1 MMYCTEVMVEQHANI
16 SRMLKIIQAACC
28 AILEGGEVDQKEFA
42 DIIDFI
48 RNYADNHHHRREEE
62 VLFPEMVDNLE
73 EVASIIIKHGMLV
86 EHDLVRA
93 HVRALEEALKLYD
106 EEPKTEHKLQILA
119 EAMAYANRLQM
130 HVEKENN
137 VVYPLADRSLPENI
151 KEKIDICFPLIS
163 VSPVALRQSNT
174 IPLMLNIR
182 YGIKLNFFNSAFNI
196 WHIYSPQNPFA
207 TYILTTS

>member
-93 HVRALEEALKLYD
+93 HVRALEEALKLY
-106 EEPKTEHKLQILA
+106 
-119 EAMAYANRLQM
+119 
-130 HVEKENN
+130 
-137 VVYPLADRSLPENI
+137 
-151 KEKIDICFPLIS
+151 
-163 VSPVALRQSNT
+163 
-174 IPLMLNIR
+174 
-182 YGIKLNFFNSAFNI
+182 
-196 WHIYSPQNPFA
+196 
-207 TYILTTS
+207 

>member
-137 VVYPLADRSLPENI
+137 VVYPLAAASLKISKKKSTRRS
-151 KEKIDICFPLIS
+151 KTSKKKKIRPS
-163 VSPVALRQSNT
+163 
-174 IPLMLNIR
+174 
-182 YGIKLNFFNSAFNI
+182 
-196 WHIYSPQNPFA
+196 
-207 TYILTTS
+207 

>member
-28 AILEGGEVDQKEFA
+28 AILEGGEVEQKEFA

-93 HVRALEEALKLYD
+93 HVRALEEALKLYA

-151 KEKIDICFPLIS
+151 KEKIDKTVKDFEKEEDPAFVQGYLALLDRLEKKYHI
-163 VSPVALRQSNT
+163 VA
-174 IPLMLNIR
+174 
-182 YGIKLNFFNSAFNI
+182 
-196 WHIYSPQNPFA
+196 
-207 TYILTTS
+207 

>member
-93 HVRALEEALKLYD
+93 HVRALEEALKLYA

-151 KEKIDICFPLIS
+151 KEKIDKT
-163 VSPVALRQSNT
+163 V
-174 IPLMLNIR
+174 
-182 YGIKLNFFNSAFNI
+182 
-196 WHIYSPQNPFA
+196 PQPK
-207 TYILTTS
+207 S

>member
-93 HVRALEEALKLYD
+93 HVRALEEALSFTPKNRKRNTNSRFWRKLW
-106 EEPKTEHKLQILA
+106 
-119 EAMAYANRLQM
+119 
-130 HVEKENN
+130 
-137 VVYPLADRSLPENI
+137 
-151 KEKIDICFPLIS
+151 
-163 VSPVALRQSNT
+163 
-174 IPLMLNIR
+174 LMPIACRCML
-182 YGIKLNFFNSAFNI
+182 KKK
-196 WHIYSPQNPFA
+196 
-207 TYILTTS
+207 TTSSIPWLTAACLKISKKKSTRRSKILKKKKTRPSYKVTWLYLDRLEKKYHIVA